1 MIPWVDILLIFIG
14 LYASFE
20 LIKFAR
26 GRGRL
31 KFLGL
36 TVAAGIFA
44 FLEFIVVL
52 DSLFTSSTFAAIAS
66 FIIEWGH
73 LFCLAFVL
81 SSLAIFIRESK
92 PVFAQFPITYTA
104 FPLFIVISYFFV
116 LDNIVLKEWLFF
128 FYQAGALVVA
138 LMMYGVYTYR
148 LNKYIYILAGVI
160 LFLISF
166 ITYWS
171 FSGDAVLYASSWK
184 YFISI
189 AILTTVFGYKYA
201 HKY

>member
-14 LYASFE
+14 IYASFE

-36 TVAAGIFA
+36 TIAAGIFA
-44 FLEFIVVL
+44 FLEFVVVL
-52 DSLFTSSTFAAIAS
+52 NSLFTSSTFAAIAS

-73 LFCLAFVL
+73 LFCLAFIL
-81 SSLAIFIRESK
+81 SSMAIFIRESK
-92 PVFAQFPITYTA
+92 PVFAQFPMAYTA
-104 FPLFIVISYFFV
+104 LPLFIVISYFFV

-128 FYQAGALVVA
+128 LYQAGALIIA

-148 LNKYIYILAGVI
+148 LNKYIYILAGVV

-171 FSGDAVLYASSWK
+171 FSGGASSWK
-184 YFISI
+184 YIISV

>member
-14 LYASFE
+14 IYASFE

-36 TVAAGIFA
+36 TIAAGIFA

-52 DSLFTSSTFAAIAS
+52 NSLFTSSTFATIAS

-73 LFCLAFVL
+73 LFCLAFIL
-81 SSLAIFIRESK
+81 SSMAIFIRESK
-92 PVFAQFPITYTA
+92 PVFAQFPMAYTA
-104 FPLFIVISYFFV
+104 LPLFIVISYFFV

-128 FYQAGALVVA
+128 LYQAGALVIA

-148 LNKYIYILAGVI
+148 LNKYIYILAGVV

-171 FSGDAVLYASSWK
+171 FPEDASSWK
-184 YFISI
+184 YIISA

>member
-1 MIPWVDILLIFIG
+1 MIPWIDILLILIG

-36 TVAAGIFA
+36 TIAAGIFA

-52 DSLFTSSTFAAIAS
+52 NSLFASSTFTSIAS

-73 LFCLAFVL
+73 LFCLAFIL

-92 PVFAQFPITYTA
+92 PVFAQFPMAYTA
-104 FPLFIVISYFFV
+104 LPLFIVISYFFV

-128 FYQAGALVVA
+128 LYQAGALVIA
-138 LMMYGVYTYR
+138 LMMYGVYAYR
-148 LNKYIYILAGVI
+148 LNKYIYILAGVL

-166 ITYWS
+166 IAYWS
-171 FSGDAVLYASSWK
+171 FSGEDGLYSLSWK
-184 YFISI
+184 YIISV